1 LCKKKVSRVAPLS
14 QPRRNESKN
23 SIRKSAEKKECSMFF
38 ESADKEKSMK
48 VALYTRVSTQ
58 DQSVEMQLADLNRY
72 SKERGFDVYK
82 EYNDEGISGTKDR
95 RPALDELM
103 EDARKKKFNAVL
115 CWRFDRFARST
126 KHLITALEEFRH
138 LGIEFISYQENIDT
152 SSPLGKA
159 IFTIVSAIA
168 ELERNIIIER
178 VKAGIMRAKQNGK
191 RLGRP
196 KRLNLNVE
204 ELQKMRDRGFS
215 LKKIGEQVRACP
227 ATIFK
232 ILKEARDL

>member
-1 LCKKKVSRVAPLS
+1 
-14 QPRRNESKN
+14 
-23 SIRKSAEKKECSMFF
+23 
-38 ESADKEKSMK
+38 MK
-48 VALYTRVSTQ
+48 VALYSRVSTQ
-58 DQSVEMQLADLNRY
+58 DQSVDMQLLDLRRY
-72 SKERGFDVYK
+72 CEQRGFDVYK
-82 EYNDEGISGTKDR
+82 EYSDEGISGTKDR

-103 EDARKKKFNAVL
+103 ADARKRKFDAVL

-168 ELERNIIIER
+168 ELERSIIVER
-178 VKAGIMRAKQNGK
+178 VKAGIRRAKENGK

-204 ELQKMRDRGFS
+204 ELGKMRDQGLSF
-215 LKKIGEQVRACP
+215 KKIGERVNACP
-227 ATIFK
+227 ATIYQ
-232 ILKEARDL
+232 ILRRSNV

>member
-1 LCKKKVSRVAPLS
+1 
-14 QPRRNESKN
+14 
-23 SIRKSAEKKECSMFF
+23 
-38 ESADKEKSMK
+38 MK
-48 VALYTRVSTQ
+48 VALYSRVSTQ
-58 DQSVEMQLADLNRY
+58 DQSVDMQLLDLRRY
-72 SKERGFDVYK
+72 CEQRGFDIYK
-82 EYNDEGISGTKDR
+82 EYSDEGISGTKDR

-103 EDARKKKFNAVL
+103 ADARKRKFDAVL

-168 ELERNIIIER
+168 ELERNIIVER
-178 VKAGIMRAKQNGK
+178 VKAGIRRAKENGK

-196 KRLNLNVE
+196 KKLNLNVE
-204 ELQKMRDRGFS
+204 ELQRLRDQGLSF
-215 LKKIGEQVRACP
+215 KKIGERVRACP
-227 ATIFK
+227 ATIYQT
-232 ILKEARDL
+232 LRGSRV

>member
-1 LCKKKVSRVAPLS
+1 
-14 QPRRNESKN
+14 
-23 SIRKSAEKKECSMFF
+23 
-38 ESADKEKSMK
+38 MK
-48 VALYTRVSTQ
+48 VALYSRVSTQ
-58 DQSVEMQLADLNRY
+58 DQSVDMQLLDLRRY
-72 SKERGFDVYK
+72 CEQRGFDIYK
-82 EYNDEGISGTKDR
+82 EYSDEGISGTKDR

-103 EDARKKKFNAVL
+103 ADARKRKFDAVL

-126 KHLITALEEFRH
+126 KHLITALEEFKH

-168 ELERNIIIER
+168 ELERSIIVER
-178 VKAGIMRAKQNGK
+178 VKAGIRRAKENGK

-204 ELQKMRDRGFS
+204 ELGKMRDQGLSF
-215 LKKIGEQVRACP
+215 KKIGERVNACP
-227 ATIFK
+227 ATIYQ
-232 ILKEARDL
+232 ILRRSMG

>member
-1 LCKKKVSRVAPLS
+1 
-14 QPRRNESKN
+14 
-23 SIRKSAEKKECSMFF
+23 
-38 ESADKEKSMK
+38 MK
-48 VALYTRVSTQ
+48 IALYTRVSTQ
-58 DQSVEMQLADLNRY
+58 DQSVGMQISDLRRY
-72 SKERGFDVYK
+72 SKQRGFDVYR
-82 EYNDEGISGTKDR
+82 EYSDEGVSGTKDR

-103 EDARKKKFNAVL
+103 EDAKKRKFDAVI

-159 IFTIVSAIA
+159 VFTIVSAIA

-178 VKAGIMRAKQNGK
+178 VRAGIRRAKENGK

-204 ELQKMRDRGFS
+204 ELQKMRDRGLSF
-215 LKKIGEQVRACP
+215 KKIGEKVRACP
-227 ATIFK
+227 ATIYK
-232 ILKEARDL
+232 TLKESRV

>member
-1 LCKKKVSRVAPLS
+1 
-14 QPRRNESKN
+14 
-23 SIRKSAEKKECSMFF
+23 
-38 ESADKEKSMK
+38 MK
-48 VALYTRVSTQ
+48 VALYSRVSTQ
-58 DQSVEMQLADLNRY
+58 DQSVEMQSADLKRY
-72 SKERGFDVYK
+72 SKERRFEVYK
-82 EYNDEGISGTKDR
+82 EYSDEGISGKKDR

-103 EDARKKKFNAVL
+103 EDARKRRFDAVL

-126 KHLITALEEFRH
+126 KHLITALEEFGH

-159 IFTIVSAIA
+159 VFTIVSAIA

-178 VKAGIMRAKQNGK
+178 VRAGIRRAKENGK

-204 ELQKMRDRGFS
+204 ELQEMRDRGLSF
-215 LKKIGEQVRACP
+215 KKIGEKVNACP
-227 ATIFK
+227 ATIYK
-232 ILKEARDL
+232 TLKESRV

>member
-1 LCKKKVSRVAPLS
+1 
-14 QPRRNESKN
+14 
-23 SIRKSAEKKECSMFF
+23 
-38 ESADKEKSMK
+38 MK
-48 VALYTRVSTQ
+48 VALYSRVSTQ
-58 DQSVEMQLADLNRY
+58 DQSVEMQSADLKRY
-72 SKERGFDVYK
+72 SKERRFEVYK
-82 EYNDEGISGTKDR
+82 EYSDEGISGTKDR

-103 EDARKKKFNAVL
+103 EDARKRKFDAVL

-126 KHLITALEEFRH
+126 KHLIIALEEFRH

-159 IFTIVSAIA
+159 VFIIVSAIA

-178 VKAGIMRAKQNGK
+178 VRAGIRRAKENGK

-204 ELQKMRDRGFS
+204 ELQEMRDRGLSF
-215 LKKIGEQVRACP
+215 KKIGEKVNACP
-227 ATIFK
+227 VTIYK
-232 ILKEARDL
+232 TLKESRV

>member
-1 LCKKKVSRVAPLS
+1 
-14 QPRRNESKN
+14 
-23 SIRKSAEKKECSMFF
+23 
-38 ESADKEKSMK
+38 MK
-48 VALYTRVSTQ
+48 IALYSRVSTH
-58 DQSVEMQLADLNRY
+58 DQSVEMQLSDLRRY
-72 SKERGFDVYK
+72 CEERRFK
-82 EYNDEGISGTKDR
+82 IFREYNDEGISGAKDK

-103 EDARKKKFNAVL
+103 ADARKRRFDGVI

-168 ELERNIIIER
+168 ELERNIIVER
-178 VKAGIMRAKQNGK
+178 VKAGIRRAKENGK

-196 KRLNLNVE
+196 KTLNLNVE
-204 ELQKMRDRGFS
+204 ELKKMRDEGLSF
-215 LKKIGEQVRACP
+215 KKIGDKVKACP
-227 ATIFK
+227 ATIYQLLRK
-232 ILKEARDL
+232 SNEKVGHCPSN